1 MLKENKLEKGK
12 LYEIKSN
19 LSNIPEKII
28 GIYLYTVDQGYR
40 YEYFAR
46 FFIVKKNIFDSFHQQ
61 YWNFKL
67 IK

>member
-1 MLKENKLEKGK
+1 MNNLKKGK
-12 LYEIKSN
+12 LYEITSV
-19 LSNIPEKII
+19 LSNIPKRTI

-40 YEYFAR
+40 YENFER

-61 YWNFKL
+61 YWKFKL